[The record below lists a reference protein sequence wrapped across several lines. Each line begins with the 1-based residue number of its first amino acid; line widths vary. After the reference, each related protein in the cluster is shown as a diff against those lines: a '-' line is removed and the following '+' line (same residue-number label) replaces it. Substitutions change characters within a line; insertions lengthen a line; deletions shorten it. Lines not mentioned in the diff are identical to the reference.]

1 MRAGVSKA
9 RFAQEFQSK
18 KEKYYRIAY
27 SYAKNE
33 PDALDIVGQAAYR
46 GLKNLHTLICTLLLT
61 SCSASA
67 AWNGETETPPRDSPL
82 QGFHLTKRK
91 SSIIITPETNRKDR
105 DPSQYENLTLP
116 VREVRPNGQPG
127 R

>member
-33 PDALDIVGQAAYR
+33 PDALDIVGEAAYR
-46 GLKNLHTLICTLLLT
+46 GLENLHTLMCTLLTTLLHT
-61 SCSASA
+61 SCSTQPE
-67 AWNGETETPPRDSPL
+67 WNGETETPPRDSPL

-105 DPSQYENLTLP
+105 DPSHVNFQKFSA
-116 VREVRPNGQPG
+116 
-127 R
+127 